1 MTSGHSIP
9 TSDAVLATSNQTRF
23 SMDADSKIF
32 QEQSFFKAL
41 WNNLLNGWKV
51 IFSEFKWLFIKMFRR
66 WEIKQLRKRLNE
78 EYLSL
83 GKVYAFFVEEKKPLD
98 PEDTEAEIPLKQISF
113 LKEEIDHMEQE
124 LQKSRSEYVKRRSE
138 S

>member
-1 MTSGHSIP
+1 
-9 TSDAVLATSNQTRF
+9 
-23 SMDADSKIF
+23 MDADSKNF

>member
-23 SMDADSKIF
+23 SMDADSKNY